1 MRILCAVLANT
12 KASLLDATNEMEES
26 PEVAIIQYS
35 SGVMNVTTSFFESA
49 ISNFTRLV
57 YTQIKFAVANGDVAP
72 FVGHNAVLRWTAIQ
86 SIGYMCELDNRE
98 KFWSE
103 DTVSEDFDIA
113 LRLQA
118 LGWILRLGAY
128 TGAGFQEG
136 VSLTVYDELAR
147 WEKYAYGCSELLF
160 FPIKDWFTKGRVFTP
175 LAKRFIFNKHM
186 PLSAKITILSCKSD
200 PKQSFPA
207 SNTNRTPDVGTY
219 YAIGSAAILTLL
231 NYFLIGWLNGWLVSR
246 CISTQIKCRI

>member
-1 MRILCAVLANT
+1 
-12 KASLLDATNEMEES
+12 
-26 PEVAIIQYS
+26 
-35 SGVMNVTTSFFESA
+35 MNVTSSFFESA

-72 FVGHNAVLRWTAIQ
+72 FVGHNAVLRWQAIQ
-86 SIGYMCELDNRE
+86 SIGYTCELDKRE

-103 DTVSEDFDIA
+103 DTVSEDFDLA

-128 TGAGFQEG
+128 TGDGFQEG

-160 FPIKDWFTKGRVFTP
+160 HPFREWREKGVFTKLFKNFIM
-175 LAKRFIFNKHM
+175 AKNM
-186 PLSAKITILSCKSD
+186 PLSAKITIMSY
-200 PKQSFPA
+200 
-207 SNTNRTPDVGTY
+207 VGTY
-219 YAIGSAAILTLL
+219 YAIGSAAFLTLL
-231 NYFLIGWLNGWLVSR
+231 NVSCAPDLELLERHFSNHGHSTSSLVG
-246 CISTQIKCRI
+246 STVGSTTST